1 MGDGG
6 VPQTKSWLI
15 ADLPEQDR
23 PRERLVR
30 LGAGALTDRELV
42 AVVLR
47 SGAAGHP
54 VLQLAAEV
62 LERNGGLSGLLGSD
76 SLLLIRP
83 SLGLSKAASLLAAV
97 EIGNRLA
104 RAQLP
109 SRGLLTRPADVARYL
124 VLKYQ
129 LRDQEVMGALFL
141 DVRHGLIFDKAIY
154 RGTLHRAAVEPREIL
169 KECLLR
175 GASGFALFHTHPSGD
190 PTPSAEDV
198 MFTRRMAEAATIVGV
213 ELVDHL
219 VLGATGLWVSLRERG
234 AW

>member
-1 MGDGG
+1 
-6 VPQTKSWLI
+6 VPEPSWLI
-15 ADLPEQDR
+15 KDIPEEDR

-30 LGAGALTDRELV
+30 LGAGVLSDLELV

-47 SGAAGHP
+47 SGQVGHP
-54 VLQLAAEV
+54 VLKVAYELLGEH
-62 LERNGGLSGLLGSD
+62 GGLCGLIGIDPRVLVG
-76 SLLLIRP
+76 P
-83 SLGLSKAASLLAAV
+83 SLGLPRAASLLAAV

-104 RAQLP
+104 RGQLP
-109 SRGLLTRPADVARYL
+109 ARALLTRPAEVARYL

-141 DVRHGLIFDKAIY
+141 DVRHGLIFDKVIF

-175 GASGFALFHTHPSGD
+175 GAAGLALFHTHPSGD

-198 MFTRRMAEAATIVGV
+198 LFTRRMAEAAAVIGV

-219 VLGATGLWVSLRERG
+219 VVGATGRWVSLRERG

>member
-1 MGDGG
+1 M
-6 VPQTKSWLI
+6 PESRSWLI
-15 ADLPEQDR
+15 AEMPEQDR

-30 LGAGALTDRELV
+30 LGASSLTDCELV

-47 SGAAGHP
+47 SGSASHP
-54 VLQLAAEV
+54 VLRLAADV
-62 LERNGGLSGLLGSD
+62 LEQNGGLSGLLGSD

-104 RAQLP
+104 RSQLP
-109 SRGLLTRPADVARYL
+109 SRALLTRPADVARYL

-141 DVRHGLIFDKAIY
+141 DVRHGLLFDKAIY

-175 GASGFALFHTHPSGD
+175 GASGFA
-190 PTPSAEDV
+190 
-198 MFTRRMAEAATIVGV
+198 
-213 ELVDHL
+213 
-219 VLGATGLWVSLRERG
+219 
-234 AW
+234 

>member
-1 MGDGG
+1 
-6 VPQTKSWLI
+6 VPETKSWLI
-15 ADLPEQDR
+15 EDIPEADR
-23 PRERLVR
+23 PRERLLR
-30 LGAGALTDRELV
+30 LGAGALSDCELV

-47 SGAAGHP
+47 SGAVGHP
-54 VLQLAAEV
+54 VLKVAADV
-62 LERNGGLSGLLGSD
+62 LEQNGGLSGLVGAD
-76 SLLLIRP
+76 SLLLLRH

-97 EIGNRLA
+97 EIGTRLA
-104 RAQLP
+104 HGKLP
-109 SRGLLTRPADVARYL
+109 SRALLTRPADVARYL

-141 DVRHGLIFDKAIY
+141 DVRHGLLYDKAIY

-175 GASGFALFHTHPSGD
+175 GASGVALFHTHPSGD
-190 PTPSAEDV
+190 PTPSAEDL
-198 MFTRRMAEAATIVGV
+198 MFTRRMAEAAAVVGV

-219 VLGATGLWVSLRERG
+219 VLGATGRWVSLRERG